1 MPVLEFGEDVVKK
14 LPYLTSSGKIFFT
27 RVERKKGEEQ
37 KKYLYIKHGIGFT
50 TNLIE
55 LLAELKK
62 GRLTTVSYN
71 FGVGGEIEIHL
82 NDRGELEGRYLA
94 LHESTLDQFKR
105 LIGIG

>member
-1 MPVLEFGEDVVKK
+1 MPILEFNEDVVKK
-14 LPYLTSSGKIFFT
+14 LPYLTRSGKIFFT
-27 RVERKKGEEQ
+27 SVERKKGGEQ

-62 GRLTTVSYN
+62 GRLSRVSYN
-71 FGVGGEIEIHL
+71 FGVGGEIEIYL
-82 NDRGELEGRYLA
+82 NERGELEGRYIT
-94 LHESTLDQFKR
+94 LHDSTLEQFKK